1 MRGTAGTDS
10 DYDLL
15 VVVPD
20 DVPLAL
26 RRSTRAYETLW
37 GLSTSGDILVWNP
50 HRLLR
55 ATAPPCVP
63 AVHGRAGG
71 DSALFPL
78 TRYGRR
84 TLASSSLPPRTTRS
98 ARHQAAPQP
107 NRRGT
112 GAHSGLV
119 HTGAQWCDMMISMAD
134 IERSVR
140 QSVSIPSR
148 IAKRARAMAKT
159 RKTSANRIL
168 VDLIEAGLES
178 REAEKERFFSL
189 VSRLTQSKNTAERQR
204 LKEELARM
212 TFGE

>member
-84 TLASSSLPPRTTRS
+84 TLASSSLPPR
-98 ARHQAAPQP
+98 HQAAPQP

-119 HTGAQWCDMMISMAD
+119 HTGAQWHSTMISMAD
-134 IERSVR
+134 IEQSVR

-148 IAKRARAMAKT
+148 IAKRVRAMAKT